1 MTAGGD
7 DRGATLSA
15 LQYQTSGRRTG
26 NAPTMPANL
35 MTRYG
40 MTLDAQKCSRITT
53 ADGFRPTSACQR
65 TALLIINMSRGQPK
79 AAR

>member
-7 DRGATLSA
+7 DCGATPNA
-15 LQYQTSGRRTG
+15 LQHQTSGRRAG

-40 MTLDAQKCSRITT
+40 MTLDAQ
-53 ADGFRPTSACQR
+53 
-65 TALLIINMSRGQPK
+65 
-79 AAR
+79 